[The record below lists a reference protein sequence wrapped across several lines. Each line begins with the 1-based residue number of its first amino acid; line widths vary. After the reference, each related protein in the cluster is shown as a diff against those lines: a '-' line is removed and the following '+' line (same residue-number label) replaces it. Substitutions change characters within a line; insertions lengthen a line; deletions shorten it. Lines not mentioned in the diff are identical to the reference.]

1 MSDLEP
7 SVVSDTSPSVINGYT
22 CKFKDTVPEYCFCQR
37 CRHVARD
44 PHLTSCCGDHFCK
57 DCISPYLK
65 EKKPCPSCGEVDFN
79 VFPNKRENKKILSLE
94 VYCSMENR
102 GCRWTGH
109 LEKLEGHMEVVSG
122 DCTYVD
128 TQCPS
133 RCGQRVQK
141 RSVAS
146 HLVEEC
152 PLRDYTCKYCNFK
165 ASFKA
170 VTQDHLPE
178 CPYYPIKCPNR
189 CGVTFEREVLED
201 HMKMCCK
208 EELVCSFSYAGCPG
222 KFLREDEE
230 KHMEEKSKEHLSL
243 MAATTLKISVML
255 DKVAAENEES
265 KKKLLKQEAELKKN
279 REFNQEE
286 ELKRIKE
293 SQEAELMKEE
303 VVEKERKLDQLKAE
317 IEEKLLKQEAEMGK
331 EVAAVK
337 AKCLY
342 LERALKGYEGDTA
355 KNFAELQYNTG
366 HSNIVPATFTVPYFN
381 RLKLSNGVW
390 YSTTLRTH
398 FKGYTFLIAVRPN
411 GGVEGHIGRGTHV
424 AVYYNSMLGEYD
436 DTLAWPSERE
446 ITVQL
451 LNQHADENH
460 VTKIFIIKRLTK
472 DEKKN
477 KAVLKF
483 ISHDELGWNGAKK
496 TQYLKNDCLKFKI
509 LKC

>member
-1 MSDLEP
+1 ML
-7 SVVSDTSPSVINGYT
+7 
-22 CKFKDTVPEYCFCQR
+22 
-37 CRHVARD
+37 
-44 PHLTSCCGDHFCK
+44 
-57 DCISPYLK
+57 
-65 EKKPCPSCGEVDFN
+65 
-79 VFPNKRENKKILSLE
+79 NKRENKEILSLE

-102 GCRWTGH
+102 GCQWTGH

-141 RSVAS
+141 RSVAN
-146 HLVEEC
+146 HLAEEC

-178 CPYYPIKCPNR
+178 CPYYPIECPNR

-243 MAATTLKISVML
+243 MAATTLKMSVML

-265 KKKLLKQEAELKKN
+265 KKKLHKQEEELKKNQQELKKIMEEMGEKERKVDQLKAELKEFKENQEAELKKI
-279 REFNQEE
+279 EE
-286 ELKRIKE
+286 KQDTDLKRIKE
-293 SQEAELMKEE
+293 EMGK
-303 VVEKERKLDQLKAE
+303 KDDRLKAE
-317 IEEKLLKQEAEMGK
+317 NEEKLLKQEAEMGK
-331 EVAAVK
+331 EVATVEE
-337 AKCLY
+337 KCLS
-342 LERALKGYEGDTA
+342 LERALKQYESECDVKFTTLED
-355 KNFAELQYNTG
+355 NVTELQYNTG
-366 HSNIVPATFTVPYFN
+366 NSRAIPATFTVPYFN
-381 RLKLSNGVW
+381 RLKLDNELW
-390 YSTTLRTH
+390 CSTTLRTH
-398 FKGYTFLIAVRPN
+398 YKGYTFLISVRPN
-411 GGVEGHIGRGTHV
+411 GGVEGRIGHGTHV
-424 AVYYNSMLGEYD
+424 SVYYRCMLGEYD

-446 ITVQL
+446 ITIQL

-460 VTKIFIIKRLTK
+460 VTKKAFLIKRTAKGNETFII
-472 DEKKN
+472 DY
-477 KAVLKF
+477 KF

>member
-1 MSDLEP
+1 MSDQEP
-7 SVVSDTSPSVINGYT
+7 SIVRDTSPSVINGYT
-22 CKFKDTVPEYCFCQR
+22 CKFKNTVPEDCFCQR

-79 VFPNKRENKKILSLE
+79 DMLNKRENKKILALE

-102 GCRWTGH
+102 GCRWTGQ

-146 HLVEEC
+146 HLAEEC

-178 CPYYPIKCPNR
+178 CLYYPIQCPNR
-189 CGVTFEREVLED
+189 CGAAFEREVLED

-243 MAATTLKISVML
+243 MAATTLKMSVML
-255 DKVAAENEES
+255 AAENEES
-265 KKKLLKQEAELKKN
+265 KKKLHEQEAELKKIK
-279 REFNQEE
+279 ENQE

-293 SQEAELMKEE
+293 EFEDR
-303 VVEKERKLDQLKAE
+303 VDQLKAE
-317 IEEKLLKQEAEMGK
+317 NDRLLKQEAKMGK
-331 EVAAVK
+331 EVAAVEE
-337 AKCLY
+337 KCLY
-342 LERALKGYEGDTA
+342 LERALKQYESEYDA
-355 KNFAELQYNTG
+355 KFTTMEDSVAELQYNTG
-366 HSNIVPATFTVPYFN
+366 NTFTIPVTFTVPYFN
-381 RLKLSNGVW
+381 RLKLNNELW
-390 YSTTLRTH
+390 YSTTFHTH
-398 FKGYTFLIAVRPN
+398 YKGYTFMIVVRPN
-411 GGVEGHIGRGTHV
+411 GALEGQIGHGTHV
-424 AVYYNSMLGEYD
+424 AVYYRCMLGEYD
-436 DTLAWPSERE
+436 DTLAWTSRRE
-446 ITVQL
+446 ITIQL

-460 VTKIFIIKRLTK
+460 VTKKIFIKRTAK
-472 DEKKN
+472 GNETFIIDH
-477 KAVLKF
+477 KF